1 MSVISHTA
9 RLYLLVSSVMQPRRE
24 GRRQGFGCTC
34 SVQMAACRQ
43 HRREGGGRG
52 RGKVRRDEIS
62 GMGWDGMMRA
72 GVSHVLTRKSKSGS
86 GMRSKRGV
94 LVWRAG

>member
-1 MSVISHTA
+1 
-9 RLYLLVSSVMQPRRE
+9 
-24 GRRQGFGCTC
+24 
-34 SVQMAACRQ
+34 
-43 HRREGGGRG
+43 
-52 RGKVRRDEIS
+52 
-62 GMGWDGMMRA
+62 MMRA